1 MWTDTCHKN
10 DLVHLEAMVIR
21 LEQLLALGDSIAA
34 TSLVG
39 QPAYWRGRIGML
51 LESAGDIENIRFA
64 TDQSQGYEEITISF
78 APTPFESLEAI
89 VDRIKKIP
97 WVADTVLC

>member
-51 LESAGDIENIRFA
+51 LESAGVSTADRELARALLRRLARI
-64 TDQSQGYEEITISF
+64 
-78 APTPFESLEAI
+78 PESRGHPMAANERAHTWE
-89 VDRIKKIP
+89 R
-97 WVADTVLC
+97 T

>member
-1 MWTDTCHKN
+1 
-10 DLVHLEAMVIR
+10 
-21 LEQLLALGDSIAA
+21 
-34 TSLVG
+34 
-39 QPAYWRGRIGML
+39 L
-51 LESAGDIENIRFA
+51 LESAVDIENIRFA

>member
-39 QPAYWRGRIGML
+39 HPEYWRGRIGML
-51 LESAGDIENIRFA
+51 LESVGVSTA
-64 TDQSQGYEEITISF
+64 
-78 APTPFESLEAI
+78 
-89 VDRIKKIP
+89 DRELARALLRRLARIP
-97 WVADTVLC
+97 ERRGHPMASNERAHTWERT